1 MNQESLFTMGSSFVG
16 NSPNLLFQR
25 VSRVMTL
32 LAEAHG
38 EVWHV
43 GE

>member
-16 NSPNLLFQR
+16 NSPNLFQR

>member
-1 MNQESLFTMGSSFVG
+1 MQDPLFTMGSSFVG
-16 NSPNLLFQR
+16 NSPNLFQR
-25 VSRVMTL
+25 VSRVMML
-32 LAEAHG
+32 LAKGHG